1 MKQST
6 ITIIFIWAV
15 LFLSGCVVDPGRIR
29 LRYPHD
35 LEYVANYFSDE
46 HQWGRWEVYQ
56 IELVD
61 EFIVL
66 VSTELSIVNIKN
78 PSHPYLVGSYAIPW
92 ESVDDVFIQD
102 RLVFLA
108 SKNYGLAIIDISQ
121 IDQPV
126 PISSFTLKGDND
138 TTVVATG
145 NYVYY
150 YFPYGLNQ
158 KRHGYILDISNLP
171 EISVVTNTTEI
182 GKPLAVEGNYIYT
195 AHNINTVEKTEA
207 IFQIIE
213 VSNDGLVTIL
223 SELSFENAR
232 IVDIAVSEG
241 VAFVSGGNNIQF
253 IDVTDPHSPKLLGS
267 KQNHQ
272 GAIGSFVNIA
282 VDDNILVGDFIYSL
296 HITIDQGL
304 MDVEPLARLDR
315 DKFNSLLCDKRLF
328 PVYQSEFISEK
339 MRCPNSV
346 LRLSPNDVAL
356 QNGYVYIATEQ
367 AGLLIFKLPDLIQQ

>member
-108 SKNYGLAIIDISQ
+108 SKNYGLAIIDY
-121 IDQPV
+121 
-126 PISSFTLKGDND
+126 N
-138 TTVVATG
+138 
-145 NYVYY
+145 
-150 YFPYGLNQ
+150 
-158 KRHGYILDISNLP
+158 
-171 EISVVTNTTEI
+171 
-182 GKPLAVEGNYIYT
+182 
-195 AHNINTVEKTEA
+195 
-207 IFQIIE
+207 
-213 VSNDGLVTIL
+213 
-223 SELSFENAR
+223 
-232 IVDIAVSEG
+232 
-241 VAFVSGGNNIQF
+241 
-253 IDVTDPHSPKLLGS
+253 
-267 KQNHQ
+267 
-272 GAIGSFVNIA
+272 
-282 VDDNILVGDFIYSL
+282 
-296 HITIDQGL
+296 
-304 MDVEPLARLDR
+304 
-315 DKFNSLLCDKRLF
+315 
-328 PVYQSEFISEK
+328 
-339 MRCPNSV
+339 
-346 LRLSPNDVAL
+346 
-356 QNGYVYIATEQ
+356 
-367 AGLLIFKLPDLIQQ
+367 